1 MLRHALPRR
10 PWVRIAAAALLW
22 RGLASAFCGRPS
34 RGLGAWPPWPCA
46 GASRTTL
53 PQSRFQPLRV
63 ITSGFQDLP
72 LSEEA
77 QVAIKNLGYTSLT
90 DVQQQTFRP
99 ISEGKDLVVRAK
111 TGAGKTLS
119 FLLPSMDRLHNSK
132 KAGIQ
137 ILVLSPVRE
146 LSMQIHREASKLA
159 QRFPTVEP
167 ILMVGGSN
175 WEEDM
180 KTLDAANGGVI
191 LIATPGRLQT
201 HLAKTPA
208 FANRLAEVQTL
219 ILDEVDQLCGELF
232 AEATACIL
240 DAVPSASQFL
250 FYSATLTEEVTQL
263 INQVSKSHDLVDVEG
278 EESTVPEGIVQ
289 TYKVVSTDEM
299 SGALWQSVRV
309 ARDYLSP
316 PKIVVIFITGRI
328 AAYYAEVFRQASDLD
343 VFEIHSRM
351 KQQQRSSQS
360 DAFRHAASGMLFTSD
375 ITSRGLDYPGVTAV
389 IQLGAPESRYDY
401 VHRVGRTGRAD
412 SEGLGILL
420 LHDFEADWLENLE
433 GLPLTEAELD
443 TAESSDMC
451 FEELAMPENVKAQA
465 YYSRINHAMR
475 HPEDLDVLEVFRD
488 AFRFAKSIGALDAAS
503 KPPALTEANA
513 QRYGVAEIS
522 DPAVHIVKASEKPKV
537 TISYEIMS
545 AAEVHHATGFLLEK
559 TCKDHSKVVIHF
571 VSGDLAKYY
580 AELFRSKFEVFE
592 SHSAVSKKVR
602 KKILQS
608 FESAERGV
616 LFTAGLSPATL
627 PCKGVTAVILAGL
640 PSSAK
645 DAKQLLDF
653 VTRSGK
659 ALAGPVTTYLLA
671 ATFEAEILRGL
682 LADAQLV
689 PAELKGD
696 SDRPM
701 LEEASLHEK
710 LVSKAYFTWL
720 RHYGLHPLSQKR
732 LLVASAGDFAVAL
745 GALDAQGQV
754 PQLTR
759 QMAEDMGALA
769 VEIEP

>member
-1 MLRHALPRR
+1 
-10 PWVRIAAAALLW
+10 
-22 RGLASAFCGRPS
+22 
-34 RGLGAWPPWPCA
+34 
-46 GASRTTL
+46 
-53 PQSRFQPLRV
+53 
-63 ITSGFQDLP
+63 
-72 LSEEA
+72 
-77 QVAIKNLGYTSLT
+77 
-90 DVQQQTFRP
+90 
-99 ISEGKDLVVRAK
+99 
-111 TGAGKTLS
+111 
-119 FLLPSMDRLHNSK
+119 
-132 KAGIQ
+132 
-137 ILVLSPVRE
+137 
-146 LSMQIHREASKLA
+146 MQIHREASKLA

-167 ILMVGGSN
+167 VLMLGGSN

-180 KTLDAANGGVI
+180 ETLDAANGGVI

-250 FYSATLTEEVTQL
+250 FYSATLTKEVTQL
-263 INQVSKSHDLVDVEG
+263 IDQVSKSHDLVDVEG
-278 EESTVPEGIVQ
+278 EESTVPKAIVQ

-299 SGALWQSVRV
+299 NGALWESVRV

-328 AAYYAEVFRQASDLD
+328 AAYYAEVFRQSSDLD

-351 KQQQRSSQS
+351 KQQQRSAQS
-360 DAFRHAASGMLFTSD
+360 DAFRDAETGMLFTSD

-389 IQLGAPESRYDY
+389 IQLGAPESRDDY

-420 LHDFEADWLENLE
+420 LHDFEADWLVNLE

-443 TAESSDMC
+443 AVESAMR
-451 FEELAMPENVKAQA
+451 FEELSMPENVKAQA

-488 AFRFAKSIGALDAAS
+488 AFRFARSIGALDASS

-580 AELFRSKFEVFE
+580 AEPFRGKIEVFE

-627 PCKGVTAVILAGL
+627 PCKGVSAVILIGL

-653 VTRSGK
+653 VTRCGK
-659 ALAGPVTTYLLA
+659 ELAPVTAYLLA
-671 ATFEAEILRGL
+671 ATFEAEILSL

-689 PAELKGD
+689 PADLKGY
-696 SDRPM
+696 SAP
-701 LEEASLHEK
+701 LEEAPLHEK

-720 RHYGLHPLSQKR
+720 RHYGLHPTLSLSQKR
-732 LLVASAGDFAVAL
+732 LLVASARDFALAL
-745 GALDAQGQV
+745 GAAQ

-759 QMAEDMGALA
+759 QMADDMRLAGIDDEALN
-769 VEIEP
+769 VKS